1 MKLLL
6 DTDAVLWAV
15 AEPEL
20 LSEPARVAIADDRN
34 TVAFSAGSVWE
45 IAIKGAIG
53 RLDVP
58 ADLVQSLVDR
68 QYSPLPIT
76 PEHALVAGGL
86 PPHHADPFDRML
98 IAQAQIEELTLV
110 TRDEAFAAYNV
121 PVLPA

>member
-1 MKLLL
+1 VKLLL
-6 DTDAVLWAV
+6 ETPIVLWAV

-20 LSEPARVAIADDRN
+20 LFEPARVAIADDRN
-34 TVAFSAGSVWE
+34 SVAFSAGSVWE
-45 IAIKGAIG
+45 IAIKSAAG
-53 RLDVP
+53 RLEVP
-58 ADLVQSLVDR
+58 ADFVQLLLDR

-76 PEHALVAGGL
+76 PSTRWRREGC